1 MPPPRRPGDNRSGCS
16 TLRLITTCM
25 LGTALVWLFMGLAL
39 FSNMAQQQV
48 PAGGSALQ
56 RTELLAGKILE
67 AEASAVRARLL
78 QAEDAA
84 SRRLRGTDRIAPL
97 DHEVVPS
104 HDDATVADHAAMG

>member
-1 MPPPRRPGDNRSGCS
+1 
-16 TLRLITTCM
+16 M
-25 LGTALVWLFMGLAL
+25 LGTALVWLFMGLVL

-84 SRRLRGTDRIAPL
+84 SRRLRGVDRITPL
-97 DHEVVPS
+97 DREVVPS